1 MNAIPAVHPYRPE
14 GLWVFDDETV
24 GLRQEPFVAGADG
37 ILTGSPPKNGTGHL
51 LARKRW
57 ILREADFTCKPFH
70 KRGGYA
76 HEHPECEPH
85 GMPRRRRRLQVSH
98 A

>member
-1 MNAIPAVHPYRPE
+1 MNAIRAIQPVRHE
-14 GLWVFDDETV
+14 GLWVFDDEAA
-24 GLRQEPFVAGADG
+24 GLRQEPFVAGADA

-57 ILREADFTCKPFH
+57 IPREADFIFGPLH

-85 GMPRRRRRLQVSH
+85 GMPRRRRRLQVSPT
-98 A
+98 